1 MNKIRTTGII
11 KETIYSEQGNAMYI
25 VDIQLNGKAIKAQ
38 SINYSSKTKT
48 LPDGKEVI
56 VDYWETKKG
65 NKMVNILNENI
76 IACKDDMGSE
86 LRMLAGFGV
95 IIILVILFF
104 VIKG

>member
-25 VDIQLNGKAIKAQ
+25 VDVQLNGKSIKAQ

-76 IACKDDMGSE
+76 IACKDDMGGE
-86 LRMLAGFGV
+86 LKFLLGFA
-95 IIILVILFF
+95 ITIILVILFF